1 MDHWNVSLKE
11 LKGIFMMQPLF
22 QDSVKA
28 WSVLHIKPERH
39 FNRCFIFFILTT
51 CYYWLPN
58 GVLSS
63 SLVSMLPQSRDQ
75 FHCLTDML
83 SSQIHCYVL

>member
-1 MDHWNVSLKE
+1 MAHWNVSLKE
-11 LKGIFMMQPLF
+11 LKGVFMMQPRF

-28 WSVLHIKPERH
+28 WSVLHNLKGTLIGVL
-39 FNRCFIFFILTT
+39 FFFVLTA

-75 FHCLTDML
+75 FNCLTDML